1 MKLLQLDLNQMKN
14 EEEVHQFL
22 MDQLRFPEHYGKNLD
37 ALYDMLTS
45 ELEENICVELTRFA
59 DGEAPMGVFGRKLEK
74 VMEDAAQTM
83 EEKEGKVYAV
93 FADFI
98 PLESQLLG

>member
-1 MKLLQLDLNQMKN
+1 MRLLQLDLNQMKT

-22 MDQLRFPEHYGKNLD
+22 MNELHFPEYYGKNLD

-45 ELEENICVELTRFA
+45 ELEENVCVELVRAA
-59 DGEAPMGVFGRKLEK
+59 DGETPMGAFGKRLEK

-83 EEKEGKVYAV
+83 EEKDGKIYAV
-93 FADFI
+93 FADFV
-98 PLESQLLG
+98 PLESQSAW